1 MTSDRWVDA
10 VASFAVPGL
19 FPSYQSAAV
28 LLRLARSELQVDLI
42 ENGEATVG
50 DFYALL
56 DRVDRTPSRLDI
68 NKIMATKYIIE
79 LEGLDGS
86 GKTTLCS
93 KLSEAIP
100 QSLNIKTPSVAL
112 KEIRPLWDKLGGVLA
127 RAFYHVSNYILQHEI
142 LECEE
147 SVVII
152 DRWYA
157 STCAY
162 TVGYPNKDATNLKA
176 LTPIS
181 ELPDEVFK
189 WPSDLFLRPHL
200 LLIMQIDPQVRRER
214 VEARASTGGGASRFN
229 PWDDRLARSPELGF
243 RILESFG
250 RITGPREVQSVDAN
264 LSIEKVVESAMGV
277 IKPALQRHFRP
288 QAYFAS
294 DPLGWWK
301 FESQQLDLCD
311 DSGNRKHHALWN
323 LQVSHCT
330 SLIGPPVLK
339 TVGLDRID
347 DSCLYY
353 WTSSGTPATTAN
365 QVWTSVLWCSGEYPL
380 ESQFRA
386 EGYLE
391 RVTTEEC
398 DLRGFEAPQSLVAH
412 MTACARH
419 EDQICNDETRRPAR
433 PDSYDDLVEKSRQK
447 PVLATVCLIRFVP
460 IRIEVLKGGPSTRIA
475 GFPQRFEFV
484 RSGDGEYEIRSI
496 LPFSR
501 AFSTLDLSIR
511 NVTIALVGTHGSGKS
526 TIGERLAA
534 LLGYRNDPEL
544 GCVLRNSDNLV
555 AGGHTYGDGSTRP
568 DSSSEPFGWDKH
580 VHRQECNRD
589 RECSVS
595 RVVET
600 WHVGNSAWLGMRLEK
615 AIDNSDLPEITDEDW
630 YRLGSWYLDAISEHL
645 QRTAVLIVQLALDSP
660 STTLRRRGR
669 YESMRKRLPMLD
681 EEKECNELQHY
692 LQDKMEDNLSVLAK
706 NFDIPLLRIDNS
718 NDGDEAMERVLKQI
732 ICFVRKNLYRRV
744 VATST

>member
-1 MTSDRWVDA
+1 MTSSQWVDA

-42 ENGEATVG
+42 EHGEAAVG

-56 DRVDRTPSRLDI
+56 DRVDRAPTRFEV
-68 NKIMATKYIIE
+68 NKIMAQKFIIE

-100 QSLNIKTPSVAL
+100 HSLSIKTPSVAL
-112 KEIRPLWDKLGGVLA
+112 KEIRPLWDKMGGILA

-142 LECEE
+142 MECEE
-147 SVVII
+147 SIIII

-162 TVGYPNKDATNLKA
+162 TVGYPNTDATTLEA
-176 LTPIS
+176 LTPIM

-189 WPSDLFLRPHL
+189 WPNDLCLRPHL

-229 PWDDRLARSPELGF
+229 PWDDRLSRIPELGV
-243 RILESFG
+243 RILESFS
-250 RITGPREVQSVDAN
+250 RITGPRAVQSVDAN
-264 LSIEKVVESAMGV
+264 RSIENVAESAMSV
-277 IKPALQRHFRP
+277 IRPALQRHFKP
-288 QAYFAS
+288 QAHFAS

-323 LQVSHCT
+323 LQVSSQVSQSTT
-330 SLIGPPVLK
+330 SLTGPPVLK

-347 DSCLYY
+347 DSCIYY
-353 WTSSGTPATTAN
+353 WTSSSTISASNDA
-365 QVWTSVLWCSGEYPL
+365 WASVLWFSGEYPL
-380 ESQFRA
+380 EKQFRA

-398 DLRGFEAPQSLVAH
+398 DLRGLEAPPSLVAH
-412 MTACARH
+412 ITACASYIDH
-419 EDQICNDETRRPAR
+419 DEARGPER
-433 PDSYDDLVEKSRQK
+433 PDSYDDLVEKSRQT
-447 PVLATVCLIRFVP
+447 PVPATVCLIRFVP
-460 IRIEVLKGGPSTRIA
+460 IRIEVLKGGPSTGS

-484 RSGDGEYEIRSI
+484 IKSGDGYDIRKI

-501 AFSTLDLSIR
+501 SIPTPDLSLR
-511 NVTIALVGTHGSGKS
+511 QVTIVLVGTHGSGKS
-526 TIGERLAA
+526 TIGERLAK
-534 LLGYRNDPEL
+534 LLGYRNDVEL
-544 GCVLRNSDNLV
+544 GCALRNSDKLV
-555 AGGHTYGDGSTRP
+555 AGGHMYGDGSTRP
-568 DSSSEPFGWDKH
+568 NPSSEPFAWDKH
-580 VHRQECNRD
+580 IHAEECNRD
-589 RECSVS
+589 VKCSVS

-600 WHVGNSAWLGMRLEK
+600 WHFGNSAWFRMRLQK
-615 AIDNSDLPEITDEDW
+615 AIDNGDLPGITEEDRH
-630 YRLGSWYLDAISEHL
+630 RLGSWYLDAISQHL
-645 QRTAVLIVQLALDSP
+645 QRTAILIVQLAVDSP
-660 STTLRRRGR
+660 STILRRRGHN
-669 YESMRKRLPMLD
+669 ESMKRRLPMED
-681 EEKECNELQHY
+681 EEKECTELQHY
-692 LQDKMEDNLSVLAK
+692 LQEDLSTLAG

-718 NDGDEAMERVLKQI
+718 NDGDEEIERVLRQI
-732 ICFVRKNLYRRV
+732 LCFTRKNSYRRV
-744 VATST
+744 NSTSS